1 MEGKRTMA
9 LFRNS
14 FEGEAKEIHKIK
26 KNKRK
31 RRSSLRVIKAKAKF
45 QMK

>member
-1 MEGKRTMA
+1 MERKRTMA

-26 KNKRK
+26 KATEREEACFELTKQKQSFR
-31 RRSSLRVIKAKAKF
+31 
-45 QMK
+45 